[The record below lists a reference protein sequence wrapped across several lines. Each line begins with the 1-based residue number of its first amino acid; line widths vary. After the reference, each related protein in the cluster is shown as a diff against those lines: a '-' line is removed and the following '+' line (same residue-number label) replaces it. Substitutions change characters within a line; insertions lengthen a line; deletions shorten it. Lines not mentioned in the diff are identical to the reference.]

1 MSRFQIPPIPSSEIT
16 PKQVYLTRRDFIR
29 AAGVIAGSVALAACA
44 PKASESIPETAGE
57 PASGTAASSPT
68 AAVTLTAGGKD
79 ELGDPVNP
87 FSDITHYNNYYE
99 FTTDKEGVARAVE
112 GLQDLALGRG
122 SLGPGEQAGHVQR
135 GRPDQE
141 IPARGAH
148 LPPAL
153 RGSLEHGHPLDGLP
167 AREAA
172 QGGGAHRRREIR
184 ALRDHLQAGG
194 DARAESS
201 PSTPGPTRKA
211 CAWTKPCTT

>member
-87 FSDITHYNNYYE
+87 FSDITNYNNYYE
-99 FTTDKEGVARAVE
+99 FTTDKEGVAPLSKDFKTSPWDVE
-112 GLQDLALGRG
+112 VSGLVNKPQDLR
-122 SLGPGEQAGHVQR
+122 HR
-135 GRPDQE
+135 RPDQE
-141 IPARGAH
+141 IPARRAH

-153 RGSLEHGHPLDGLP
+153 RGSLEHGHPVDGLP
-167 AREAA
+167 ALEAA
-172 QGGGAHRRREIR
+172 QGSRADRRREIR
-184 ALRDHLQAGG
+184 ALRD
-194 DARAESS
+194 RSS
-201 PSTPGPTRKA
+201 SRMRCPGRQMPFYPWPYRKA